1 MNTFQVKIKKAHLI
15 WVCLFL
21 VIIVGCQKNEEI
33 RQVPVAD
40 QLQSK
45 YKNQL
50 DSCIASLENF
60 KKASTQ
66 EQFLKHYKQ
75 SRTHFK
81 RIEPI
86 LAFTDKEN
94 YKSLNAPNILK
105 VEEED
110 ATDIKI
116 RKPFG
121 FQVIE
126 ELIFE
131 DSLDIKNLH
140 EVANKTQDRL
150 KLIQA
155 NVSLKLKD
163 YHIIWMIRDEIARIA
178 LTGITGFDSPVL
190 EASLDEAVMCYG
202 SLNDIINLYQS
213 EFTSVALYNQFKME
227 IESSM
232 EQLQASDFETF
243 DRFQFIKEHSHKQLE
258 LLYEIQKDWDVQF
271 PFELAFKNDMTSL
284 FSNNTFNL
292 DFYSDYPE
300 VDSLKALKT
309 QLGKQLFNDTRLS
322 KDNTMSCSTCHHSD
336 KAFTDGKKVFP
347 KQLRNTPT
355 LPYAALQQSFF
366 YDGRTGNLEGQ
377 IVDVVNNNNEFHSNL
392 VDLEALVSN
401 DSIYTKQFKSIY
413 KKGVTQNNVRNS
425 IAVYVRSLGDFSS
438 KFDKNINGM
447 ESTLTDSAVRGFNLF
462 MGKAKCATCH
472 FAPVFNGTVPPNF
485 TESEFELLG
494 IPKDTISKVV
504 DTDLGRY
511 DVFQT
516 EERKHFF
523 KTPTI
528 RNISKTGPYMH
539 NGVYETLDQVM
550 TFYNDGGGAGLGMEL
565 EYQTLPTD
573 PLNLTEQEMDDIIA
587 FMGTLEDQSK
597 S

>member
-1 MNTFQVKIKKAHLI
+1 M
-15 WVCLFL
+15 CLFL
-21 VIIVGCQKNEEI
+21 VIIVGCKKNEEI
-33 RQVPVAD
+33 RQVPVAE
-40 QLQSK
+40 QLESK

-60 KKASTQ
+60 KKANTQ
-66 EQFLKHYKQ
+66 EEFLKHYKQ
-75 SRTHFK
+75 ARTHFK

-86 LAFTDKEN
+86 FAFTDKEN

-116 RKPFG
+116 KKPFG
-121 FQVIE
+121 FQVME

-131 DSLDIKNLH
+131 DSLDIKNLQ

-202 SLNDIINLYQS
+202 SLNDIMNLYQS
-213 EFTSVALYNQFKME
+213 EFNSVALFNQFKME

-258 LLYEIQKDWDVQF
+258 LLYEIQKDWEVQF

-322 KDNTMSCSTCHHSD
+322 KDNTMSCATCHHSD

-447 ESTLTDSAVRGFNLF
+447 ESNLTDSEVRGFNLF

-494 IPKDTISKVV
+494 VPKDTISNLV

-516 EERKHFF
+516 EEKKHFF